1 MPKPIRLALRPF
13 ALMLL
18 AFVAAL
24 VLAPAPAAHAQ
35 ASQAVASP
43 LTTKRLERLLKVYV
57 APTDEEASAIDRLH
71 EAYLT
76 KFRAELDPEIQAV
89 GRSMGGGMPSQ
100 QEFEKFLRDLDR
112 LQAKISE
119 ADGAFFDS
127 AADLIAEERRPGMQ
141 RIREARERQRH
152 LSGFTRMGPMMFG
165 GGGTFVDLADL
176 LARDE
181 VARQVPEAS
190 RVQFDAILRTQEQRL
205 LAQSRNYSQE
215 IRKAFDSMYA
225 IMSEAQESAG
235 EPLEGGDAGDAA
247 AQAAAMKAQMERM
260 QRMMQRMKEL
270 GKEANRV
277 AGLNADANRA
287 AVRQFA
293 PVLPEL
299 AYHKLRGDLARRATG
314 AMGMFAGGFGG
325 DGVDPGAGDLATL
338 LARLRRDA
346 DVTAEMRVRFEPIE
360 LAWRRERADNAEQ
373 LAELTNGLDTT
384 AIMMGGMNADGS
396 ANESLQAVEKAV
408 EARGAIDQR
417 AYRAVAEV
425 IGTEKSRLVFSRT
438 TTVVDGTDGRASEQ
452 AETLA
457 PNLAALEPATEPVE
471 ANEPSIFMG
480 SAAMLASEPPA
491 WTATQL
497 ARLFKPFGVPDSSLA
512 VLEGVVD
519 GWTKRE
525 WEAKVAPLGKQLE
538 ELNMSLYSRSAAA
551 DNIDAGAPVSFEANP
566 EKLARISV
574 LRRQVLDAAF
584 AADTALV
591 SELGAALGFDADSA
605 EMLALRL
612 ERVRLAAEGTPFG
625 NAQAA
630 FASPAAIMSRANLPP
645 EAARAFIENSRDG
658 WKAFADSL
666 ATDVQAVLARGERQQ
681 KAMQDSQVNQDWE
694 GFQKVVSANAAEA
707 AVFMRR
713 YSELCD
719 SAAAKTSERPEV
731 VAAIKRARLAVARP
745 DVYNAAD
752 CATQQLESAL
762 KLDGVGDAQR
772 ARLEALKAEYD
783 AVYEMLSE
791 KIAGSAEQADP
802 NDGEAWRAM
811 QERVEAEQKL
821 LFQRNERTEK
831 ARSEARRILGDDLAA
846 RVRGLVP
853 DETEPTKKGAAGG
866 FNPFEEDE
874 D

>member
-1 MPKPIRLALRPF
+1 MPKPIRLALRPL
-13 ALMLL
+13 ALMLV

-247 AQAAAMKAQMERM
+247 AQAAAMKAQMERV

-325 DGVDPGAGDLATL
+325 DGVDPGAQ
-338 LARLRRDA
+338 RL
-346 DVTAEMRVRFEPIE
+346 
-360 LAWRRERADNAEQ
+360 
-373 LAELTNGLDTT
+373 
-384 AIMMGGMNADGS
+384 
-396 ANESLQAVEKAV
+396 
-408 EARGAIDQR
+408 
-417 AYRAVAEV
+417 
-425 IGTEKSRLVFSRT
+425 
-438 TTVVDGTDGRASEQ
+438 
-452 AETLA
+452 
-457 PNLAALEPATEPVE
+457 
-471 ANEPSIFMG
+471 
-480 SAAMLASEPPA
+480 
-491 WTATQL
+491 
-497 ARLFKPFGVPDSSLA
+497 
-512 VLEGVVD
+512 
-519 GWTKRE
+519 
-525 WEAKVAPLGKQLE
+525 
-538 ELNMSLYSRSAAA
+538 
-551 DNIDAGAPVSFEANP
+551 
-566 EKLARISV
+566 
-574 LRRQVLDAAF
+574 
-584 AADTALV
+584 
-591 SELGAALGFDADSA
+591 
-605 EMLALRL
+605 
-612 ERVRLAAEGTPFG
+612 
-625 NAQAA
+625 
-630 FASPAAIMSRANLPP
+630 
-645 EAARAFIENSRDG
+645 
-658 WKAFADSL
+658 
-666 ATDVQAVLARGERQQ
+666 
-681 KAMQDSQVNQDWE
+681 
-694 GFQKVVSANAAEA
+694 
-707 AVFMRR
+707 
-713 YSELCD
+713 
-719 SAAAKTSERPEV
+719 
-731 VAAIKRARLAVARP
+731 
-745 DVYNAAD
+745 
-752 CATQQLESAL
+752 
-762 KLDGVGDAQR
+762 
-772 ARLEALKAEYD
+772 
-783 AVYEMLSE
+783 
-791 KIAGSAEQADP
+791 
-802 NDGEAWRAM
+802 
-811 QERVEAEQKL
+811 
-821 LFQRNERTEK
+821 
-831 ARSEARRILGDDLAA
+831 
-846 RVRGLVP
+846 
-853 DETEPTKKGAAGG
+853 
-866 FNPFEEDE
+866 
-874 D
+874 

>member
-1 MPKPIRLALRPF
+1 MPKPIRLALRPL
-13 ALMLL
+13 ALMLV

-24 VLAPAPAAHAQ
+24 ALAPAPAAHAQ

-43 LTTKRLERLLKVYV
+43 LTTKRLERLLRVYV
-57 APTDEEASAIDRLH
+57 SPTADEASAIDRLH

-127 AADLIAEERRPGMQ
+127 AADLIAEERRPGLQ
-141 RIREARERQRH
+141 RIREARERQRY

-165 GGGTFVDLADL
+165 GGGTFVDLADM
-176 LARDE
+176 LARE
-181 VARQVPEAS
+181 EYARQVPEAA
-190 RVQFDAILRTQEQRL
+190 RVQFDAILRTQEQRV

-225 IMSEAQESAG
+225 IMSEVQESAS
-235 EPLEGGDAGDAA
+235 EPLDAGDAA
-247 AQAAAMKAQMERM
+247 ARAAAMKAQMERM

-270 GKEANRV
+270 GTEANRV

-293 PVLPEL
+293 AVLPEL

-346 DVTAEMRVRFEPIE
+346 DVTAEMRERFGPIE

-373 LAELTNGLDTT
+373 LAELANGLDTT
-384 AIMMGGMNADGS
+384 AIMVGGMNADGS
-396 ANESLQAVEKAV
+396 ANESLQAVQKAV

-438 TTVVDGTDGRASEQ
+438 TSVADGADGRAPEQ

-457 PNLAALEPATEPVE
+457 PSLAALEQAAEPVE
-471 ANEPSIFMG
+471 ANETSIFVG
-480 SAAMLASEPPA
+480 SAAVLASEPPV

-497 ARLFKPFGVPDSSLA
+497 ARLFKPLGVPDSSLA

-525 WEAKVAPLGKQLE
+525 WEPKVAPLGQQLE
-538 ELNMSLYSRSAAA
+538 ELSMSLYSRSATAG
-551 DNIDAGAPVSFEANP
+551 DAVAGEPISFEANP
-566 EKLARISV
+566 EKLAKISAT
-574 LRRQVLDAAF
+574 RRQVVDAAF
-584 AADTALV
+584 AADAALV

-625 NAQAA
+625 NAQAS
-630 FASPAAIMSRANLPP
+630 FASPAAILSRANLPP

-658 WKAFADSL
+658 WKAFLDSL
-666 ATDVQAVLARGERQQ
+666 ATDVQAVLVRSERQQ
-681 KAMQDSQVNQDWE
+681 KAMQDSQVNQDWQ

-762 KLDGVGDAQR
+762 KLDGVGDEQR

-791 KIAGSAEQADP
+791 KIAGGAAESDP

-831 ARSEARRILGDDLAA
+831 ARSEARRILGDELAA

-853 DETEPTKKGAAGG
+853 DEADPAKTRQASR
-866 FNPFEEDE
+866 FDPFAED
-874 D
+874 DD